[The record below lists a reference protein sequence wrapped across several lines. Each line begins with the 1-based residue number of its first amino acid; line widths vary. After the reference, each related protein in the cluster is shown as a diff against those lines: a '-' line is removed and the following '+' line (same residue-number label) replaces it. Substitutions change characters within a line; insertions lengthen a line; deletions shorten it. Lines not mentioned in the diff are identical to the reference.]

1 MVTAPREV
9 LDAHTTLYERL
20 KYPPQPVVDF
30 YRSFFSERAFRS
42 MEGADNG
49 DRDLLARWL
58 QMFAPSHDE
67 ADFLA
72 MVRRPLYG
80 APTYQVSAD
89 IVAAVMATY
98 EATAHQ
104 TVNLR
109 AGDVPSPAGFAWL
122 DSPIV
127 LTDAG
132 GYSIA
137 TRALSWGPQHIPED
151 FLGGDWPP
159 PETGS
164 SRDGVRLTSY
174 SHVDDADSNT
184 VPEMASRLRSMGM
197 PLSISHSAFVPFDYP
212 LGRRRIEADDVTADD
227 ITRWAHTLWMFMGTE
242 IVASA
247 QPQVE
252 RPARRRAARSIG
264 GSAVNVVTLRRIRID
279 DREVAHRDIDWSCQW
294 VVQAHSRHLEDY
306 SAAHGPHH
314 AVPME
319 GDKGHCAVCRTR
331 ITRVRAYVKG
341 PSGAPLKAV
350 PETVYRVAR

>member
-1 MVTAPREV
+1 MTAPREV

-20 KYPPQPVVDF
+20 RYPPEPVVRF
-30 YRSFFSERAFRS
+30 YRTFFSERAFRS
-42 MEGADNG
+42 MESRDSG

-58 QMFAPSHDE
+58 QMFAPSRNE
-67 ADFLA
+67 SDFLD

-104 TVNLR
+104 AVNLN

-151 FLGGDWPP
+151 FLEGEWPP

-164 SRDGVRLTSY
+164 GRNGVRLTSY
-174 SHVDDADSNT
+174 AHVDDADSST
-184 VPEMASRLRSMGM
+184 VPEMAARLRSMGM

-242 IVASA
+242 IVATTR
-247 QPQVE
+247 PHVE
-252 RPARRRAARSIG
+252 RPSRRRAQRVLS
-264 GSAVNVVTLRRIRID
+264 SSDVNVVTLRRIRHGD
-279 DREVAHRDIDWSCQW
+279 DEVDHRDIDWSCRW
-294 VVQAHSRHLEDY
+294 VVQAHERHLGSPAGGEQ
-306 SAAHGPHH
+306 PHH
-314 AVPME
+314 ARVTGP
-319 GDKGHCAVCRTR
+319 GGPCLVCGRRT
-331 ITRVRAYVKG
+331 THVRAYVKG
-341 PSGAPLKAV
+341 PDGMPLKAV